1 MAKLQI
7 RHAKQDDLEKMIS
20 FDHHSEGAFAY
31 KLEVTR
37 DKHSQTSTFQ
47 RVKLPRTVSIAYP
60 KDEEK
65 LLKSWAK
72 SETILVG
79 CLMDEPVAYVS
90 LEGSSLPK
98 TARICDLAVEKS
110 LRHKEIGTNMLAAS
124 EAWARER
131 KLGRLLIEI
140 QMRNDPAI
148 SLVKKS
154 GFELCGYLDRFF
166 PNGDTALFFEKRLV

>member
-1 MAKLQI
+1 MTKLQI
-7 RHAKQDDLEKMIS
+7 RHAKQADLEKMIS
-20 FDHHSEGAFAY
+20 FDHHSEGAYAY
-31 KLEVTR
+31 KLEVTK
-37 DKHSQTSTFQ
+37 DKQSQTNTFQ
-47 RVKLPRTVSIAYP
+47 RVRLPRTVSVTYP
-60 KDEEK
+60 KDEET

-72 SETILVG
+72 SESILVG

-98 TARICDLAVEKS
+98 TARISDLAVEKN
-110 LRHKEIGTNMLAAS
+110 LRHKGIATSMLAAC

-131 KLGRLLIEI
+131 KLGRLLIEL